1 MKVFKPK
8 FSDQKYIT
16 FFTIFLYPFSIIYKF
31 IFFIIKLFVTEKKFS
46 IPIISVGNIYLG
58 GTGKTPISLKICK
71 ILKEFEQNPVVVRK
85 YYKNHEDEISLIK
98 KHNKILTA
106 KKRWD
111 AINLA
116 IEKNFNFIVL
126 DDGYQDLS
134 IKKDLNIIC
143 FHSKQK
149 TGNGQVI
156 PAGPLRESLDT
167 LINCQIVLIN
177 GVKDLEFEQKLKR
190 YNPELIFFYYNYFS
204 KGIENLKNK
213 KLIAFAGICN
223 PKNFFDLLKENHLNL
238 VKEISYPD
246 HYAYSEKDLED
257 LNKLEEKFKAK
268 LITTEKDHLRIN
280 SFVRKR
286 FEYIKVEIKFED
298 EQGFKNSIKK
308 LIK

>member
-8 FSDQKYIT
+8 FWDQNYFT
-16 FFTIFLYPFSIIYKF
+16 FFSILLYPFSIIYKF
-31 IFFIIKLFVTEKKFS
+31 IFFIIKLFVKEKKFS

-116 IEKNFNFIVL
+116 IEKNFNFVVL
-126 DDGYQDLS
+126 DDGYQDLN

-149 TGNGQVI
+149 IGNGQVI

-177 GVKDLEFEQKLKR
+177 GVKDLQFEQKLMR
-190 YNPELIFFYYNYFS
+190 YNPKLIFFYYNYFS
-204 KGIENLKNK
+204 KGIENLRNK
-213 KLIAFAGICN
+213 KLIAFAGIGN

-286 FEYIKVEIKFED
+286 FEYIKVEVKFED

>member
-1 MKVFKPK
+1 MKVLKPK
-8 FSDQKYIT
+8 FWDQNYFT
-16 FFTIFLYPFSIIYKF
+16 FFSILLYPFSIIYKF
-31 IFFIIKLFVTEKKFS
+31 IFFIIKLFVKEKKFS

-85 YYKNHEDEISLIK
+85 YYKNHEDEISLIR
-98 KHNKILTA
+98 KHNKIITA
-106 KKRWD
+106 KKRED

-116 IEKNFNFIVL
+116 IEKNFNFVVL
-126 DDGYQDLS
+126 DDGYQDLN

-177 GVKDLEFEQKLKR
+177 GVKDLQFEQKLMR
-190 YNPELIFFYYNYFS
+190 YNPKLIFFYYNYFS

-213 KLIAFAGICN
+213 KLIAIAGIGN

-268 LITTEKDHLRIN
+268 LITTEKDHLRMN

-286 FEYIKVEIKFED
+286 FDYIKVEVKFED

-308 LIK
+308 LIE